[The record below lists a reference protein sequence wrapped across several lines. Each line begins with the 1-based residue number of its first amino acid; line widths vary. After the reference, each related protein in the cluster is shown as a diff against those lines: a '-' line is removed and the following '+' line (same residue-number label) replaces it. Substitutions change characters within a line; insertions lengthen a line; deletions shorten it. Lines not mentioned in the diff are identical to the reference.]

1 MYVSR
6 KMCKLTIVR
15 TPFANI
21 IQYLTSYDDFSY
33 IMKYE
38 WRIVGILIIFY
49 VFSLNNSLF
58 VGESSTLNLTC
69 NNFLSIYLRKNFI
82 RWISSFRYVLYCH
95 NIVLRQYTTLY
106 ENMRTLYWSYCF
118 NQHDNFSSIMR
129 ITGKK
134 QKKLF
139 WVSCSLQ
146 FRRKWFRNEVLKSIW
161 NFRTTLKKILYRG

>member
-1 MYVSR
+1 MNSPIPLNSIHKNCNNPWNNRTHLLLIKRHMYVSR

-82 RWISSFRYVLYCH
+82 RWISSFRYVVYCH

-134 QKKLF
+134 KNQTFLG
-139 WVSCSLQ
+139 
-146 FRRKWFRNEVLKSIW
+146 
-161 NFRTTLKKILYRG
+161 IL